1 VDLIDWDVLEPAAGA
16 LAFEGVGVP
25 WWVCGGWALER
36 YTAVRAPHDRLV
48 VGVFSDDVPAL
59 RAHFAGAEVW
69 AVTDDFAERAPAEL
83 PPDVTRL
90 WIRARPD
97 TPWQLDVRLT
107 RRWRGE
113 WVFPLD
119 PTVTFPLD
127 DVTWVDGGVRY
138 LNPEMVLLFRSGRV
152 RHAADLDSTLPW
164 LRADARERLFT
175 ELRKL
180 DPFHPWLERA

>member
-1 VDLIDWDVLEPAAGA
+1 VDVIDWDVLEPAAGA
-16 LAFEGVGVP
+16 LAFDGVGVP

-36 YTAVRAPHDRLV
+36 YTAVREPHDRLV
-48 VGVFSDDVPAL
+48 VGVFLDDVPAL

-69 AVTDDFAERAPAEL
+69 AVADGFARPAPDEL

-97 TPWQLDVRLT
+97 TQWQLDVRPT
-107 RRWRGE
+107 RRWHGE
-113 WVFPLD
+113 WVFPRD

-127 DVTWVDGGVRY
+127 DVTWIDDGIRY

-152 RHAADLDSTLPW
+152 QRTADLDSTLPW
-164 LRADARERLFT
+164 LRAEARERLFT

-180 DPFHPWLERA
+180 DPLHAWLERA